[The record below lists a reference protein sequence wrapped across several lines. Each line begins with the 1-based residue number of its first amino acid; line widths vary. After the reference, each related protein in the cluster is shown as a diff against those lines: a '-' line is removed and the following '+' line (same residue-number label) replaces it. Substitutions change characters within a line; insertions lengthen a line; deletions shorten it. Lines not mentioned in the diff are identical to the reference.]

1 MKRSRTV
8 AALLLGGISP
18 ILVACGE
25 DAPETATV
33 FPSVEACAVEM
44 SAADCTTAFAA
55 AREEHKA
62 SAPRFASRE
71 ACEAEMGDGACTPA
85 DEAQANGQTAGQGSQ
100 GSSMGNVFVPALV
113 GFMVGRSLSGGF
125 SQQPVYF
132 DRQGYARSGRTQ
144 IGTAPVMPPRQD
156 QARQGSGGVVT
167 SSGSYYRP
175 GGANSGKSFTVP
187 TTGRSAGFG
196 STGSSHGF
204 SGS

>member
-18 ILVACGE
+18 VLFACGE
-25 DAPETATV
+25 DSPEEATV
-33 FPSVEACAVEM
+33 YPSIEACSAEM
-44 SAADCTTAFAA
+44 PASDCVAAFTA
-55 AREEHKA
+55 AREEHRS

-85 DEAQANGQTAGQGSQ
+85 NEGS
-100 GSSMGNVFVPALV
+100 GSSVGNVFVPALV
-113 GFMVGRSLSGGF
+113 GFMIGRSLTGNHA
-125 SQQPVYF
+125 QPVYF
-132 DRQGYARSGRTQ
+132 DRQGYARSGNTQ
-144 IGTAPVMPPRQD
+144 ISQTPLPPQRRD
-156 QARQGSGGVVT
+156 EVRQGSGGVSS

-175 GGANSGKSFTVP
+175 GSGSAAKSFTV
-187 TTGRSAGFG
+187 TTSGRSAGFG

>member
-8 AALLLGGISP
+8 AALLMGGISP

-25 DAPETATV
+25 DNPETATV

-44 SAADCTTAFAA
+44 SAADCGTAFAA
-55 AREEHKA
+55 ARQEHQA
-62 SAPRFASRE
+62 TAPRFASRE

-85 DEAQANGQTAGQGSQ
+85 DDAQANAQGGSQ

-156 QARQGSGGVVT
+156 QARQGSSGGVAT

-196 STGSSHGF
+196 STASSHGF